1 MKNGHADAFP
11 FPGSE
16 AQHQLP
22 LGQHSGAPDA
32 GAGAGDDYHVC
43 DKLGGQYVKFSEIS
57 YNRPDVEAAKKF
69 YTEAAERLSTAGSF
83 GEAEAVFLA
92 VEDFSRQLD
101 TMFTV
106 AQIRHDIDTRD
117 EFYNAEAGFIDSA
130 APELQEFT
138 QRWDLAMLASP
149 YRPEFERKYNRLMFL
164 NTEIDLRTFSSEIVP
179 ELQRENALTTEYS
192 KLLASAQIPFEG
204 GTYTLSQLT
213 PIKQDTDAARRRAAW
228 AAEDA
233 WYAANE
239 QRLDG
244 IYDELVTLRDA
255 MGKKLGHDGYIP
267 LGYDRMMRNCY
278 GKDDVERFRAA
289 VREYIVPIAGS
300 VYAVVA
306 KRLGKT
312 LPMGYADCAMW
323 FRDGNAR
330 PTGTPE
336 EILAAGRSFYHELS
350 GETAE
355 FIDFM
360 LDNGMMDVLSRPGK
374 AGGGYCTTLTAYKS
388 PFIFANFNGTSG
400 DVEVITHE
408 AGHAFA
414 SYTARDIVPSSSAS
428 PSLEACEVHSM
439 SMEFFAEPWAERFF
453 GADADKFRWQHLADA
468 VTFIPYGTLVDHF
481 QHECYEHPEWT
492 GGERNEC
499 WLRLQGAYMPWLK
512 PEAELGFYSSGRAW
526 QRQRHIYQY
535 PFYYIDY
542 CLAQTISLQFWALIA
557 KDRGAAWE
565 KYMAYT
571 RPAGTM
577 TFLELLEQAGLR
589 SPFDPETLKEL
600 AGEAKA
606 WLDTH
611 DAV

>member
-1 MKNGHADAFP
+1 M
-11 FPGSE
+11 
-16 AQHQLP
+16 
-22 LGQHSGAPDA
+22 
-32 GAGAGDDYHVC
+32 
-43 DKLGGQYVKFSEIS
+43 KFSEIS

-289 VREYIVPIAGS
+289 RARVHSAHSRE
-300 VYAVVA
+300 
-306 KRLGKT
+306 RLRR
-312 LPMGYADCAMW
+312 C
-323 FRDGNAR
+323 
-330 PTGTPE
+330 
-336 EILAAGRSFYHELS
+336 
-350 GETAE
+350 
-355 FIDFM
+355 
-360 LDNGMMDVLSRPGK
+360 GK
-374 AGGGYCTTLTAYKS
+374 APGEDAAHGLRRLRHVVPGRQRQAHRHAGGDTRRRAQFL
-388 PFIFANFNGTSG
+388 P
-400 DVEVITHE
+400 
-408 AGHAFA
+408 
-414 SYTARDIVPSSSAS
+414 R
-428 PSLEACEVHSM
+428 
-439 SMEFFAEPWAERFF
+439 AER
-453 GADADKFRWQHLADA
+453 GD
-468 VTFIPYGTLVDHF
+468 
-481 QHECYEHPEWT
+481 
-492 GGERNEC
+492 GGVH
-499 WLRLQGAYMPWLK
+499 RL
-512 PEAELGFYSSGRAW
+512 
-526 QRQRHIYQY
+526 H
-535 PFYYIDY
+535 
-542 CLAQTISLQFWALIA
+542 
-557 KDRGAAWE
+557 
-565 KYMAYT
+565 
-571 RPAGTM
+571 AG
-577 TFLELLEQAGLR
+577 
-589 SPFDPETLKEL
+589 
-600 AGEAKA
+600 
-606 WLDTH
+606 
-611 DAV
+611 